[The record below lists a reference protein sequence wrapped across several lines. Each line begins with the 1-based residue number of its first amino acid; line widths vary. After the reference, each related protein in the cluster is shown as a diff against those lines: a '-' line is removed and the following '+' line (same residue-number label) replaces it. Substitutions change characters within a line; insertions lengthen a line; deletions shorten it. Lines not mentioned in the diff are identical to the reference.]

1 MAIFYK
7 PKTAQNFPAQRQRE
21 AKKLLHRNTSTGM
34 VQLVP
39 FSNSKRKGKAG
50 GASGGSRC
58 VDSTVLFRG
67 KAYPLFSVILSR
79 QTPSFSGFAD
89 FWPLASVFYF

>member
-1 MAIFYK
+1 
-7 PKTAQNFPAQRQRE
+7 
-21 AKKLLHRNTSTGM
+21 M
-34 VQLVP
+34 VQLAP

-67 KAYPLFSVILSR
+67 KANPVFSVILSR
-79 QTPSFSGFAD
+79 QTPSFSGFAA
-89 FWPLASVFYF
+89 FLAPCLSFLLLKKKKTFYSSPKLRVV